1 MCAGLHSIKLI
12 TGIVMVALLI
22 SACGKEK
29 PDTSTGADSVSAL
42 DRRFSPE
49 SLVRGAR
56 LYQELCAPCHG
67 PEAQG
72 HPDWKNPKVVAAPPL
87 NGTGNE
93 WKRGKQGMTAI
104 IRKGANR
111 NGVAVMP
118 GWSGRLSEHDIDDII
133 NWYQALWPPDVYER
147 WLKANVEVTSPNG

>member
-1 MCAGLHSIKLI
+1 
-12 TGIVMVALLI
+12 
-22 SACGKEK
+22 
-29 PDTSTGADSVSAL
+29 
-42 DRRFSPE
+42 
-49 SLVRGAR
+49 
-56 LYQELCAPCHG
+56 
-67 PEAQG
+67 
-72 HPDWKNPKVVAAPPL
+72 L